1 MPIGFANSILG
12 TGAGSSATGVNAF
25 VDWDGSNDFT
35 LTRSGATD
43 QWIGF
48 APFNSEYGV
57 LVHAVDSSQ
66 DVIMYDVIRNN
77 SGTLS
82 ITSQQNTLTTTS
94 SSDYTDFGLVAPTQD
109 GSVIYDGV
117 SVGTSKY
124 KRFTISGSTV
134 SVADGVTSGRSL
146 YNRPLFVSRAGESN
160 GYNNIRHGG
169 TSQSEKVTTTDDF
182 ASNESVTSETQSN
195 VSYFYGSGRFVPGFV
210 DKDTVVALNSTDSG
224 DTFQPY
230 KIDLTTTGSQTP
242 GTFTGSPSSQDI
254 TLYDSANSTNFT
266 SNVFDWTKFATPM
279 FNDTAFNDTAFVIRR
294 EGGGSSNKYMIESY
308 KANDASFNRSNVITL
323 TAGGSSD
330 TSATG
335 CFVGANNDVF
345 LFANWHITTSRI
357 IVMKYVLSTNTLSEV
372 LNFTITRH
380 SDAAENAVV
389 RLHRWG
395 DDGALM
401 TYNENKIRL
410 IKP

>member
-1 MPIGFANSILG
+1 
-12 TGAGSSATGVNAF
+12 
-25 VDWDGSNDFT
+25 
-35 LTRSGATD
+35 
-43 QWIGF
+43 
-48 APFNSEYGV
+48 
-57 LVHAVDSSQ
+57 
-66 DVIMYDVIRNN
+66 
-77 SGTLS
+77 
-82 ITSQQNTLTTTS
+82 
-94 SSDYTDFGLVAPTQD
+94 
-109 GSVIYDGV
+109 VIYDGV

-146 YNRPLFVSRAGESN
+146 YSHPLFVSRAGESN
-160 GYNNIRHGG
+160 GYNNIRMGG

-195 VSYFYGSGRFVPGFV
+195 VSYFYGSGYQVPGFV
-210 DKDTVVALNSTDSG
+210 DKDTIVSLNSTDSG

-242 GTFTGSPSSQDI
+242 TTFTGSPSSQDI
-254 TLYDSANSTNFT
+254 NTYNTANGTNFG
-266 SNVFDWTKFATPM
+266 SGLVQYVKFATPM
-279 FNDTAFNDTAFVIRR
+279 FNDTSFNDTALAIRL
-294 EGGGSSNKYMIESY
+294 EGSSPSNKYMVESY

-345 LFANWHITTSRI
+345 LFANWHLTTSRI